1 MAQVASGTP
10 STAGITK
17 GVALLSGRI
26 FNVRRI
32 TGRDGGT
39 FVTIIKLPAP
49 DEFSSPAT
57 IEVRSRERLG
67 QQGDDVHI
75 KVRIGGYGR
84 SYKATDPETGEQ
96 RVVQTADNSLT
107 VVE

>member
-1 MAQVASGTP
+1 MAQVDTGKTP
-10 STAGITK
+10 TAAA
-17 GVALLSGRI
+17 GVAKLSGRV

-32 TGRDGGT
+32 SGREGPV
-39 FVTIIKLPAP
+39 FITIIRLPAA
-49 DEFSSPAT
+49 DAFSSPAT
-57 IEVRSRERLG
+57 VELRSKDRIG
-67 QQGDDVHI
+67 QAGDDVNVS
-75 KVRIGGYGR
+75 VRIGGYGR